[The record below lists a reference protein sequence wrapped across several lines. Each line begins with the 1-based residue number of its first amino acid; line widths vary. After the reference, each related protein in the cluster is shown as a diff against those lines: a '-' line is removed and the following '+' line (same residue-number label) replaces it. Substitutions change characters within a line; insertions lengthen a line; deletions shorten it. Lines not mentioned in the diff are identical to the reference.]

1 MFADDDSDETMVGEK
16 RILVVDDDDA
26 IRALLMRILTRR
38 GFAVD
43 AARNGAEALERL
55 QRCHYAVMLLDL
67 MMPVVSGWEVLAKLE
82 SSMPSNRPVIIVLTA
97 GTEPRDLSAQLVSGT
112 IRKPFDVEL
121 LLDSV
126 TACVAAVSAPE
137 QLAGCPPAESD
148 EKESSKRR

>member
-1 MFADDDSDETMVGEK
+1 MTATDDRVGEK

-26 IRALLMRILTRR
+26 IRALLLRILTRR

-43 AARNGAEALERL
+43 LARNGAEALDRL
-55 QRCHYAVMLLDL
+55 RRCNYAVMLLDL
-67 MMPVVSGWEVLAKLE
+67 MMPVLSGWDVLTKLQHAV
-82 SSMPSNRPVIIVLTA
+82 PANRPVIIVLTA

-126 TACVAAVSAPE
+126 TACIAAVSAP
-137 QLAGCPPAESD
+137 QQIPGCPPADND
-148 EKESSKRR
+148 EKDSSKQR